1 MRPPLDW
8 TGFLALLEPLH
19 ERARLTARRLSGSAA
34 DGDDLFQEALLRAV
48 ERLPGL
54 RDPAR
59 FAPWFYAVLLSVHR
73 NRSRRGFWRRFV
85 RLEPLLER
93 GYDPPGADGVREAG
107 EREAAAR
114 LGRALSRLPSVQR
127 EATVLHEIDGF
138 TMQEIAAMQRVSVT
152 AVKTRVARGRA
163 RLKRHYQRLE
173 DAARPRHAS
182 AGGASSADA
191 AKGEDH
197 EQAG

>member
-19 ERARLTARRLSGSAA
+19 ERARLTARRLGGSAA
-34 DGDDLFQEALLRAV
+34 DGDDLFQETLLRAV

-93 GYDPPGADGVREAG
+93 GYDPPGADGIREAG
-107 EREAAAR
+107 EREAAMR
-114 LGRALSRLPSVQR
+114 LSHALSRLPAVQR
-127 EATVLHEIDGF
+127 EATVLYEIDGF
-138 TMQEIAAMQRVSVT
+138 SMQEIAVMQRVSVT

-163 RLKRHYQRLE
+163 RLRRIYGRLGGTARARGVSPDGEGRAGFSE
-173 DAARPRHAS
+173 D
-182 AGGASSADA
+182 
-191 AKGEDH
+191 ENH

>member
-1 MRPPLDW
+1 MKPPLDW
-8 TGFLALLEPLH
+8 TQFLALLEPLH
-19 ERARLTARRLSGSAA
+19 ERARLTARRLAGSSS

-54 RDPAR
+54 RDSGR

-85 RLEPLLER
+85 RLEPLLDR
-93 GYDPPGADGVREAG
+93 GYDPAGAAGVREAG

-114 LGRALSRLPSVQR
+114 LSRALSRLPAVQR

-138 TMQEIAAMQRVSVT
+138 SMQEIAAMQRVSVT

-163 RLKRHYQRLE
+163 RLRRHYQRLD
-173 DAARPRHAS
+173 DATRNRRTPARD
-182 AGGASSADA
+182 ASSIGNAEEE
-191 AKGEDH
+191 GH

>member
-1 MRPPLDW
+1 MKPPLDW
-8 TGFLALLEPLH
+8 TRFLALLEPLH
-19 ERARLTARRLSGSAA
+19 ERARLTARRLAGSCA
-34 DGDDLFQEALLRAV
+34 DGDDLFQETLLRAV
-48 ERLPGL
+48 ERLSGL

-85 RLEPLLER
+85 RLDPLLER
-93 GYDPPGADGVREAG
+93 GYDPPGADGVREAR

-114 LGRALSRLPSVQR
+114 LNQALSRLPAVQR
-127 EATVLHEIDGF
+127 EATVLHEIDDF
-138 TMQEIAAMQRVSVT
+138 SMQEIAAMQQVSIT

-163 RLKRHYQRLE
+163 RLRRIYGRM
-173 DAARPRHAS
+173 
-182 AGGASSADA
+182 GGTGRVSADGGSHRDA
-191 AKGEDH
+191 VEDESH

>member
-1 MRPPLDW
+1 MKPSLDW
-8 TGFLALLEPLH
+8 TRFLALLEPLH
-19 ERARLTARRLSGSAA
+19 ERARLTARRLAGSSV
-34 DGDDLFQEALLRAV
+34 DGDDLFQETLLRAV

-59 FAPWFYAVLLSVHR
+59 FAAWFYAVLLSVHR

-85 RLEPLLER
+85 RLEPLLAR
-93 GYDPPGADGVREAG
+93 GYDPPGADGIREAG

-114 LGRALSRLPSVQR
+114 LSRALSRLPAVQR

-138 TMQEIAAMQRVSVT
+138 SMQEIAMMQQVSLT

-163 RLKRHYQRLE
+163 RLRHHYQRLE
-173 DAARPRHAS
+173 DATRAGRARPGDSPAGS
-182 AGGASSADA
+182 AEEES
-191 AKGEDH
+191 H
-197 EQAG
+197 ERAG